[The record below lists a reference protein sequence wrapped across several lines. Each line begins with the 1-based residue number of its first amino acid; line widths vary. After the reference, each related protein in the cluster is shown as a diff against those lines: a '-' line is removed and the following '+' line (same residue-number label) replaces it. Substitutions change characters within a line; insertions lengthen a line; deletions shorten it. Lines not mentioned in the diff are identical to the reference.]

1 MESIIWKWK
10 VGIAQCIL
18 FFILNEDVDGIW
30 QCKNSS
36 PEWKQMGKKG
46 IILVS
51 YFCYNKLIKIYL
63 LNPTPINYLTGLK
76 SKVDFTELKSKCWQG
91 WVLSGSYRWKSIS
104 LPFPALRSHLHS
116 LTHDLLPPSK
126 PTIANWLSHY
136 IPLTFFHFYR
146 PLWLQWTHLDH
157 SV

>member
-1 MESIIWKWK
+1 MKMLMVFGNVKIPH
-10 VGIAQCIL
+10 
-18 FFILNEDVDGIW
+18 LNENKWEKRYNI
-30 QCKNSS
+30 SF
-36 PEWKQMGKKG
+36 
-46 IILVS
+46 L
-51 YFCYNKLIKIYL
+51 FCYNKLIKIYL